1 MPVNEKYINEMLHPD
16 WDGFRKFYGC
26 EPPESLM
33 GIYEKGVWLFSGPF
47 MVDYKYEGKIS
58 EIEFIQY
65 FMPIN
70 ENTWDGKYGKEYF
83 QFAVNVDGY
92 PLLINPDKNNSVI
105 YTDWE
110 TDNMIDIEEI
120 RIKLKELVETIKN
133 IT

>member
-1 MPVNEKYINEMLHPD
+1 MPVNEKYIDEMLHPD
-16 WDGFRKFYGC
+16 WDGFRRFYGC
-26 EPPESLM
+26 EPPESLI
-33 GIYEKGVWLFSGPF
+33 GIYEKGEWLFSGPF
-47 MVDYKYEGKIS
+47 MVNYRFEENIS
-58 EIEFIQY
+58 EIEFVQY

-70 ENTWDGKYGKEYF
+70 ENTWGGKYGKEYF